1 MKFFL
6 YTMAGSVLMLV
17 GIIALHFLAEP
28 VGAER
33 SFLIA
38 DLVQTSRQLPWNVK
52 SWLFFA
58 FFIAFAIKAPLFP
71 FHTWLPDAHTEA
83 PTAGSIVLAGVL
95 LKTGVYG
102 MMRIAIPLFPNVAH
116 AYAPLVLTLSVV
128 AIIYGALTAIA
139 QTDMKRLVAYSSV
152 SHMGFIVLGV
162 FSFRP
167 EAVSGA
173 ALQMINHGI
182 STGALFFCVGV
193 LYERRHTRM
202 LADFGGLAHN
212 MKLYATLTVIVALS
226 SVGLPGLNG
235 FVGEYLILLGTFQVR
250 PWFASVA
257 AVGVILAAV
266 YLLKMVQQTFY
277 GPLDKKENERLSD
290 LNLRE
295 AFSLGLL
302 VVLSFWIGLFPRP
315 FTRMLEPAAHYISG
329 LVSPAQMVDFK
340 ELESS
345 GRGAFDP

>member
-1 MKFFL
+1 
-6 YTMAGSVLMLV
+6 
-17 GIIALHFLAEP
+17 
-28 VGAER
+28 
-33 SFLIA
+33 
-38 DLVQTSRQLPWNVK
+38 
-52 SWLFFA
+52 
-58 FFIAFAIKAPLFP
+58 
-71 FHTWLPDAHTEA
+71 
-83 PTAGSIVLAGVL
+83 
-95 LKTGVYG
+95 
-102 MMRIAIPLFPNVAH
+102 
-116 AYAPLVLTLSVV
+116 
-128 AIIYGALTAIA
+128 
-139 QTDMKRLVAYSSV
+139 
-152 SHMGFIVLGV
+152 MGFIVLGV